1 MREANALRVRLTA
14 KLSGGDVDDAAV
26 TAGKISTSVAI
37 LGATPAATLPPKTK
51 TVVKPAIKKTGVT
64 FTLSA
69 AQLGINQ
76 KIGQAAIRRLNTS
89 RDTLLDRAED
99 RPTSRPRPSPP
110 STCAPGVAP

>member
-1 MREANALRVRLTA
+1 MREANALRERLAA

-51 TVVKPAIKKTGVT
+51 TVVKPAIKKTGVA

-89 RDTLLDRAED
+89 RDALLTGLTTTDFKAATITAVD
-99 RPTSRPRPSPP
+99 L
-110 STCAPGVAP
+110 APGVAP